1 MGTQSDYRARVLKIQ
16 YGGGDMKPSIDLLD
30 LLIQLYA
37 DQNGVT
43 ITYKKEKKQ

>member
-1 MGTQSDYRARVLKIQ
+1 
-16 YGGGDMKPSIDLLD
+16 MKPSIDLLD

-43 ITYKKEKKQ
+43 ITYEKEKKQ